1 MNTNLWLKLY
11 LTKQLSSTDALKL
24 IKQYGNLEKIFNQTP
39 NDLSFFLNKNLGK
52 TLLDDN
58 SYSTSMNIISE
69 WIQEKNNR
77 HIITL
82 DSHYYPE
89 LLANIPIP
97 PILFFAEGN
106 IELLKNRKFAIVGT
120 RNPSSQ
126 GLETAKHFA
135 QEIANNGYSIVSGL
149 AEGIDASAHI
159 GALATE
165 ASTIAVLGTGINK
178 YYPNINKKLQ
188 DRIKV
193 EGLLISPF
201 MLNESPKQFHFPN
214 RNKIIIGL
222 SQGCL
227 VVESRVSGGSM
238 ISANF
243 AADMGR
249 DVFAIPGSI
258 HNINAQGCHKLIKQG
273 AKLVETIHDIFDEIT
288 EKTEQSEVI
297 KFTPDEAKIIA
308 TITHNY
314 TSIEEICIKT
324 NMQISSV
331 CDILLQLELKGI
343 IKNSANGYYRTI
355 K

>member
-24 IKQYGNLEKIFNQTP
+24 IKQYGSLENIFNQIP
-39 NDLSFFLNKNLGK
+39 NDLSCFLNKNLGR
-52 TLLDDN
+52 TLLDG
-58 SYSTSMNIISE
+58 SSHSASMDIISE

-82 DSHYYPE
+82 DSNYYPE
-89 LLANIPIP
+89 LLANLTIP

-106 IELLKNRKFAIVGT
+106 IELLKNQKFAIVGT

-126 GLETAKHFA
+126 GIDTAKYFA
-135 QEIANNGYSIVSGL
+135 EEIANNGYTIVSGL
-149 AEGIDASAHI
+149 AEGIDASAHV
-159 GALATE
+159 GALKTK

-178 YYPNINKKLQ
+178 YYPNTNKHLQ
-188 DRIKV
+188 DRIKE

-222 SQGCL
+222 SKGCL
-227 VVESRVSGGSM
+227 VVESRISGGSM

-243 AADMGR
+243 AADIGR

-273 AKLVETIHDIFDEIT
+273 AKLVETVQDIFDEIP
-288 EKTEQSEVI
+288 EKKQKLELI
-297 KFTPDEAKIIA
+297 KFTIDEAKIMA
-308 TITHNY
+308 TINHQPIT
-314 TSIEEICIKT
+314 IEEICIKT

-331 CDILLQLELKGI
+331 CDILLQLELQGI
-343 IKNSANGYYRTI
+343 VKNSANGYYRTI

>member
-1 MNTNLWLKLY
+1 
-11 LTKQLSSTDALKL
+11 
-24 IKQYGNLEKIFNQTP
+24 
-39 NDLSFFLNKNLGK
+39 
-52 TLLDDN
+52 
-58 SYSTSMNIISE
+58 
-69 WIQEKNNR
+69 
-77 HIITL
+77 
-82 DSHYYPE
+82 
-89 LLANIPIP
+89 
-97 PILFFAEGN
+97 
-106 IELLKNRKFAIVGT
+106 
-120 RNPSSQ
+120 
-126 GLETAKHFA
+126 
-135 QEIANNGYSIVSGL
+135 
-149 AEGIDASAHI
+149 
-159 GALATE
+159 
-165 ASTIAVLGTGINK
+165 
-178 YYPNINKKLQ
+178 
-188 DRIKV
+188 
-193 EGLLISPF
+193 
-201 MLNESPKQFHFPN
+201 
-214 RNKIIIGL
+214 
-222 SQGCL
+222 
-227 VVESRVSGGSM
+227 M